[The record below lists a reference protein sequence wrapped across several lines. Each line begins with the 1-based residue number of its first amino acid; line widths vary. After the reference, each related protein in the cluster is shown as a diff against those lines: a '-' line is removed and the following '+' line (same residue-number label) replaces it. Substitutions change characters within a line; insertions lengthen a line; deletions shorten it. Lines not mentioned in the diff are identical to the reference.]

1 VVGNLGVG
9 ALFIVAGNL
18 LAKVRPNWFIGIR
31 TPWTLSSKTA
41 WDKTHRLAAWLFVI
55 AGLLII
61 ADIAVPLPWR
71 VIPMVA
77 LPACAA
83 LIATIYSYLVW
94 RTATDKIPPAGTMPA

>member
-1 VVGNLGVG
+1 
-9 ALFIVAGNL
+9 
-18 LAKVRPNWFIGIR
+18 
-31 TPWTLSSKTA
+31 
-41 WDKTHRLAAWLFVI
+41 VI

-77 LPACAA
+77 LRACAA

-94 RTATDKIPPAGTMPA
+94 RTATDKIPPAGTTPA